1 MNLQEALG
9 MYQNLAAA
17 IAAPEQREEE
27 RLVDLEKAMAGRIKN
42 GLTADNNPI
51 GHYKA
56 YRGNFSNRR
65 VEHYSWWSE
74 EREKKG
80 LQTDYVDLSYT
91 GGLLAS
97 IIIKY
102 DGKEVVLGFATEED
116 AVVAAE
122 QERYYDASIFDY
134 TMEEFEYLA
143 EIVGEIGQE
152 KIKKLIG
159 NG

>member
-1 MNLQEALG
+1 

-17 IAAPEQREEE
+17 IAAPEQQEE
-27 RLVDLEKAMAGRIKN
+27 RLVDLEKTMAGRIKN

-56 YRGNFSNRR
+56 YRGNFRNRR
-65 VEHYSWWSE
+65 VDRYSWWSE

-80 LQTDYVDLSYT
+80 LQTNYVDLSYT

-102 DGKEVVLGFATEED
+102 DGKEVILGFATEED
-116 AVVAAE
+116 AMVAAE
-122 QERYYDASIFDY
+122 QERYYGALIFDY